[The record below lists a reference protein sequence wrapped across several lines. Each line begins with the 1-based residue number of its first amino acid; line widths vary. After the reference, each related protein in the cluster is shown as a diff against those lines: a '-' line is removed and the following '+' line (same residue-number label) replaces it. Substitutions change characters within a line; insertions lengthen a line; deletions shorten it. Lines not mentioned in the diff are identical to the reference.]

1 MKQLFMICAIAL
13 SPISANAQETESP
26 FGLSDLAPL
35 AENFKELFEGFAD
48 DMLPLM
54 EQLSGKMSD
63 LNAYEAPEV
72 LPNGDILIRRKP
84 KAETTPDPEPE
95 VNQDGSIDL

>member
-1 MKQLFMICAIAL
+1 MKHLILICAITFSPL
-13 SPISANAQETESP
+13 SATAQEAETP
-26 FGLSDLAPL
+26 FGLGDLAPL

-54 EQLSGKMSD
+54 EQLSDKMSD
-63 LNAYEAPEV
+63 LNAYQAPEV

-84 KAETTPDPEPE
+84 KLEAEPDTEPK
-95 VNQDGSIDL
+95 VNEDGSIDL